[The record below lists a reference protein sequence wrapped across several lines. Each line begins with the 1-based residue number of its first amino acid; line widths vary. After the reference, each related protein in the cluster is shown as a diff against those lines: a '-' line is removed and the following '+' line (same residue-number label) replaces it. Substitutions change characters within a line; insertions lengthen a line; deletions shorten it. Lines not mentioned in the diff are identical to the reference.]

1 MVDRYAK
8 FGTEHLAVA
17 ASRITVSR
25 REQNVVYLSRSGHGG
40 KTKKRRVAA

>member
-8 FGTEHLAVA
+8 FDTEHLAA
-17 ASRITVSR
+17 ASRITVGR
-25 REQNVVYLSRSGHGG
+25 REKNVVYLSRSIHGG